1 MRRRPIVLLLALLL
15 LAAPASAWSYKEHV
29 AFTRLAVQ
37 RLLADEATPDDLKTW
52 LREVAPDAGDVG
64 DVREFVVDGRM
75 GPDPSGV
82 RGLSYWAIH
91 PDIDR
96 STPVPLFRTTE
107 GPMHYVDLE
116 FLNPDPDDQKYA
128 DDLSNLP
135 AFDEIPMDPSAE
147 VYEQAG
153 YLPFRVAQCYEG
165 LIESIRD
172 GKLAPDA
179 DAERLDNALSWA
191 GYLAHYLQDNTQPHH
206 STIDYKSLAYFPDAG
221 RGQAPNVHGMTEY
234 GFLDDGAMAYP
245 DLRRDYFD
253 ALLARLDEWD
263 RLAAEEPAAAEFLDL
278 GDPVSSTFK
287 VSYEAYGLLPLIG
300 RAAQAAVEA
309 GSAREPDLETF
320 ARFRLTVG
328 GPSLL
333 EAKADAGAV
342 AVLRTERA
350 LRQAWEAAQ

>member
-1 MRRRPIVLLLALLL
+1 MRPRPIALMLALLL

-37 RLLADEATPDDLKTW
+37 RLLADDAAPQDLKAW
-52 LREVAPDAGDVG
+52 LREVAPDAGDL
-64 DVREFVVDGRM
+64 DDLRTFVVDERM
-75 GPDPSGV
+75 GPNPEGV

-91 PDIDR
+91 PDTDR
-96 STPVPLFRTTE
+96 STAVPAFRTTE

-116 FLNPDPDDQKYA
+116 FLNPDPDDQAYA

-135 AFDEIPMDPSAE
+135 AFEAIPMDPQAE

-153 YLPFRVAQCYEG
+153 YLPFRVGQCYEE
-165 LIESIRD
+165 LVASIRE

-179 DAERLDNALSWA
+179 DDERLDNALSWA

-206 STIDYKSLAYFPDAG
+206 STIDYKSLSYFPDAG
-221 RGQAPNVHGMTEY
+221 RDAPNVHGMTEY

-245 DLRRDYFD
+245 DLRRDYFE

-278 GDPVSSTFK
+278 GDPITSTFK

-309 GSAREPDLETF
+309 GSMREPDLETF
-320 ARFRLTVG
+320 ARFRLDDA

-333 EAKADAGAV
+333 QAKASAGAI